1 MPDKELQR
9 RLAVGLQKA
18 PWIMSAGHVVW
29 RFLRPKFT
37 AGAVGVIFDTEGRVL
52 IVEHVFHPRTPWGLP
67 GGWVDRHEDPSETL
81 IREMREELQL
91 TVGVGPVLLVERRL
105 GNHLDLAYVCHA
117 QSAVGALSSE
127 LLDYRW
133 VDPLELPPQMIPF
146 HRKAIRRALAMR
158 EVEQPWPQ
166 V

>member
-1 MPDKELQR
+1 MPEKELQR
-9 RLAVGLQKA
+9 RLGVWLQKT
-18 PWIMSAGHVVW
+18 PWIISAGHKIW
-29 RFLRPKFT
+29 RFFRPKFS
-37 AGAVGVIFDTEGRVL
+37 AGAGGGVFYSEAHVV

-91 TVGVGPVLLVERRL
+91 TVEVGPVLLVERKL
-105 GNHLDLAYVCHA
+105 GNHLDLAYICHA

-133 VDPLELPPQMIPF
+133 V
-146 HRKAIRRALAMR
+146 
-158 EVEQPWPQ
+158 
-166 V
+166 